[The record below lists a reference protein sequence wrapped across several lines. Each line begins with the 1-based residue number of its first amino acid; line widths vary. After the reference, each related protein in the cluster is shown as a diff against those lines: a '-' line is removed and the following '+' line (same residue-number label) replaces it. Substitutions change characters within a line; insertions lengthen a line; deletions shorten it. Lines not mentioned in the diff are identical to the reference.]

1 MLEHGRKIFIV
12 SFQKTGTTSLDHALQ
27 SLGLR
32 VAEVYTS
39 LNKILDPTAPNAR
52 EAILNHIIERMEE
65 VDAIQDSPL
74 PFFYE
79 DLDRAFPDAK
89 FIVVHRDA
97 DSWLKSFVNFF
108 HNKSTPLR
116 HWMYGVDQMEGHEAR
131 IKDIYIEQNR
141 KIRAYFADR
150 PDKLLEMDLTRGDG
164 WYELITFLGPDFVPP
179 FPRKNVGKTEV
190 KGAKQAPKPEPK
202 PAPKAPL
209 VQTGTPT
216 PLFDGDGIRA
226 HLIDSGSDQL
236 VVSFPDLVHPMGRGH
251 AGWGHGFLSKRGLSA
266 VYIENDSPDWY
277 QTPDF
282 FAAMEAIRAA
292 TSGRAKITY
301 GSSMGGYGALLG
313 AGAVGADRAL
323 ALCPQYSI
331 DPAAVPFE
339 NRYAKHA
346 ARLGAFRYRLD
357 DHASADVDYTLA
369 YDPVHAEDR
378 KHARLIRGAL
388 PAHALPVYCARHH
401 ILSWMLYNGVKDTL
415 AEFLTGTATRRDLR
429 AAVRK
434 GRNASDG
441 YRERMERRAVR
452 LGHKK
457 LAKRVF
463 APTPAPAP
471 ISTRRDLRVILHVGL
486 PKTGTSSI
494 QAHLY
499 ANAGAYRAAGIH
511 YPTDQ
516 ISMQDLN
523 HTWMSQD
530 LRAGGQTD
538 ALIHALNATPTDCN
552 TVILSDE
559 SLFVELPGLS
569 QAARDAARAAL
580 APHSVDLVLFDRDLD
595 AWKRSFYIQSIQNR
609 RNKRLLPHETA
620 LNLWQT
626 PLTYDAFFDTD
637 YCRTLTDFDG
647 METQLTACFGAA
659 NTTRIHFDKAKDSID
674 TFCDAV
680 GIPRLGGVA
689 EVHKNPSITDC
700 EAEILRQAN
709 ALGNPHA
716 WLIKNVIEL
725 PPHIPADKVRKNRAA
740 KIAEAAATF
749 PWAQLR
755 FIENGPLRLNADDF
769 SDTVERLRS
778 RAMGFT
784 ARTGVAS

>member
-52 EAILNHIIERMEE
+52 EVILNHIIERMEE

-116 HWMYGVDQMEGHEAR
+116 HWMYGVEQMEGNEAR
-131 IKDIYIEQNR
+131 IKDIYVEQNR

-150 PDKLLEMDLTRGDG
+150 PGKLLEMDLTRGDG

-226 HLIDSGSDQL
+226 HLIESGSDQL
-236 VVSFPDLVHPMGRGH
+236 VVSFPDLVHPVGRGH

-282 FAAMEAIRAA
+282 FPAMEAIRAA

-331 DPAAVPFE
+331 EAKVVPFE
-339 NRYAKHA
+339 RRFRPHA
-346 ARLGAFRYRLD
+346 DRLGAFRHRLD
-357 DHASADVDYTLA
+357 QHMSHDVDYTVVF
-369 YDPVHAEDR
+369 DPFHNADH
-378 KHARLIRGAL
+378 KHADLIQSVSK
-388 PAHALPVYCARHH
+388 AHALPVYAARHH
-401 ILSWMLYNGVKDTL
+401 VLGWIIQNGGKEAL
-415 AEFLTGTATRRDLR
+415 ANFIAGSATRRDFRNAIR
-429 AAVRK
+429 AARQTSGTYMKRMRK
-434 GRNASDG
+434 
-441 YRERMERRAVR
+441 RAVQHGHRR
-452 LGHKK
+452 LADRVLP
-457 LAKRVF
+457 LAL
-463 APTPAPAP
+463 PAAP
-471 ISTRRDLRVILHVGL
+471 ISQRHLRVILHTGL

-494 QAHLY
+494 QAYLY
-499 ANAGAYRAAGIH
+499 ANADAYRAAGIH

-580 APHSVDLVLFDRDLD
+580 APHSVDLVLFDRELD
-595 AWKRSFYIQSIQNR
+595 AWKLSFYIQSIQNR

-626 PLTYDAFFDTD
+626 PLIYDAFFDTD
-637 YCRTLTDFDG
+637 YCRTLTDFDE
-647 METQLTACFGAA
+647 MEAQLATCFGAA

-674 TFCDAV
+674 TFCDAI
-680 GIPRLGGVA
+680 GIPRLGGAA

-778 RAMGFT
+778 RAMAFT